1 MRCKT
6 EATEKQGSGSGKGL
20 EAGLELLVA
29 AMAMGQKG
37 SLFPGGG
44 GVGGRAW
51 GSASGRSGYLL
62 GSVGICMSKQ
72 ELEWEQVAA
81 FKLNVE
87 SWGSVFPWAWLLL
100 VAN

>member
-6 EATEKQGSGSGKGL
+6 EATEKQGSGSGKGP

-29 AMAMGQKG
+29 AMAIGQKG
-37 SLFPGGG
+37 GLFP
-44 GVGGRAW
+44 GGRAW